1 MSRWP
6 DQPST
11 SVAPGAGARRWPTEG
26 AAPPSASGPLLAG
39 LGASRPAAAARPGPP
54 HRPCIQLPLP
64 REACPQTLSV
74 AVTSLHPSPAGWALS
89 PCPGPY
95 SVPSLFIT
103 RRFSVPD
110 HGRGGGG
117 LLHTGPQCLDQ
128 GLAHQGDSIR
138 L

>member
-26 AAPPSASGPLLAG
+26 AALPSASGPLLAG
-39 LGASRPAAAARPGPP
+39 LGASRPAAAARPSPQALHPAPAAQGG
-54 HRPCIQLPLP
+54 L
-64 REACPQTLSV
+64 PQTPSV

-110 HGRGGGG
+110 HGRGVFST
-117 LLHTGPQCLDQ
+117 LDPQCLDQ